1 MAEESGPLVG
11 DNFTDAQWRAIF
23 GGEPG
28 IVGDVDGSAYN
39 LTLGAGTDDAQLGSV
54 TQDSV
59 AVVGGFMH
67 RIVGGSTQAVTI
79 PPSTNVVGRTDIIA
93 VRLDAGTY
101 TSAPGPCRLVR
112 IAGVEGS
119 SARPSMDEAPP
130 GVEDF
135 PLWAVTR
142 KGNGT
147 TAEGLNQAAKVDL
160 RRRTGPNLTV
170 PAGESLP
177 VNVPVGTRARRG
189 DAEFV
194 REMVGSSAAWSEI
207 DPVRTGTIAYHISG
221 GSPAYGR
228 YSSAYPA
235 NIRYVLQGGRVMLSG
250 MLKRIASTTSIP
262 NGSPFPIT
270 QPLPAEIRPTQIT
283 DGVVGTAAASFLS
296 TFATTEII
304 FDNDDNR
311 LYARHRRLVGQTGD
325 LPITQNDWWVSVEGL
340 GWVV

>member
-11 DNFTDAQWRAIF
+11 ANFTDAQWRAIF

-39 LTLGAGTDDAQLGSV
+39 LTLGAGTDDAQLGST

-67 RIVGGSTQAVTI
+67 RIAEDTTQAVTI
-79 PPSTNVVGRTDIIA
+79 PASTNAVGRTDIIA
-93 VRLDAGTY
+93 VRLDSGTY

-119 SARPSMDEAPP
+119 SARPAMDEAPP

-170 PAGESLP
+170 PASEALP
-177 VNVPVGTRARRG
+177 VNVPIGTRARRG

-194 REMVGSSAAWSEI
+194 REWAGSAARWADVTARSLIRRVTPTASGTLSGNVNLASVQTIPARPFGDRPYWIRVIGGAVLSCPAPRKGIARTLIDGSAWDYAEAQGGSSATQVS
-207 DPVRTGTIAYHISG
+207 VRVDRPYLVTNPDSTHTVAVRLE
-221 GSPAYGR
+221 SPDGA
-228 YSSAYPA
+228 
-235 NIRYVLQGGRVMLSG
+235 ITVLPTGRVFDIEL
-250 MLKRIASTTSIP
+250 TV
-262 NGSPFPIT
+262 
-270 QPLPAEIRPTQIT
+270 AE
-283 DGVVGTAAASFLS
+283 AF
-296 TFATTEII
+296 
-304 FDNDDNR
+304 
-311 LYARHRRLVGQTGD
+311 
-325 LPITQNDWWVSVEGL
+325 
-340 GWVV
+340 

>member
-67 RIVGGSTQAVTI
+67 RIAEDSTQAVTI
-79 PPSTNVVGRTDIIA
+79 PSSTNVVGRTDIIA

-177 VNVPVGTRARRG
+177 VNVPIGTRARRG

-207 DPVRTGTIAYHISG
+207 NPLRTGTIAYHISG
-221 GSPAYGR
+221 GSAAYGR
-228 YSSAYPA
+228 YSSSYPA
-235 NIRYVLQGGRVMLSG
+235 SIRYVLRDGVVTLSG
-250 MLKRIASTTSIP
+250 MAKRIASTTSVA
-262 NGSPFPIT
+262 NGGDFPLT
-270 QPLPAEIRPTQIT
+270 EPLPVEIRPSQIT
-283 DGVVGTAAASFLS
+283 NGVVGTAAASLVS
-296 TFATTEII
+296 THASTELIYKSS
-304 FDNDDNR
+304 DGR
-311 LYARHRRLVGQTGD
+311 LYVRHRRLLGD
-325 LPITQNDWWVSVEGL
+325 TSSVPITQDSWWVSLEGI
-340 GWVV
+340 GWVL